1 MELIKNIGYNQYE
14 IIQNILKLYNEE
26 RPIECDIT
34 YSVVQFYKENT
45 FKNDN
50 GETVTIQLQQ
60 PKYKF
65 DLYPQTEDTIA
76 LVEEGMIPLS
86 DNSVSSIMFDPPF
99 IIHGGSEIKDT
110 SRIVNRFCSYT
121 NREELYKSYYL

>member
-34 YSVVQFYKENT
+34 YSVGQFYKENT
-45 FKNDN
+45 YKNDN

-76 LVEEGMIPLS
+76 LVEDGAIPLS

-99 IIHGGSEIKDT
+99 IIRGGDESKKT
-110 SRIVNRFCSYT
+110 S
-121 NREELYKSYYL
+121 